1 MVKKIDQI
9 RNIGLIGHS
18 SCGKTSLAEAILFN
32 SKSTNRLG
40 RVDDGNSIMDFEPE
54 EIKRKGSLSTAFH
67 PYTWKSRKFNLI
79 DTPGENDFLSDTKIC
94 LQAAEG
100 ALVVID
106 AVDSI
111 KVGTEKVW
119 DFSEKY
125 TLPRVI
131 FINKLDRERA
141 DFYKVLEDIENTFSI
156 KVTPIYLPIGSE
168 KDFIGVADL
177 IRLKASL
184 YNNDGSGS
192 FTEGEIPDS
201 MAEIVDKWREKII
214 ENIVEANDDIM
225 EKYLDGQE
233 LTPKEIEDTFMEG
246 MESGTVVPVIPG
258 SATLNIGVK
267 QLLDIIDQSLPFP
280 IERGNAKGHKVDSQE
295 EVEFDAVDDA
305 PFSAL
310 IFKTLA
316 DPFAGKLT
324 LFKVMSG
331 KIDSEST
338 IFNSTKKVK
347 EKLSQLLLIEGKKQT
362 PISTASVGD
371 IAAVAKL
378 KETTTGDTICQAN
391 NPIVMKPAEPLPPAI
406 SFAIEATEKENEDK
420 VYSSLARLVEEDP
433 TLKVDRDKST
443 SEIILSGTG
452 QIHLENTK
460 DKLKRKF
467 GVEINLKTP
476 KVPYRETIKN
486 TREKIIYRHKKQS
499 GGRGQFAE
507 VHFDISPLKKGEG
520 FVFDEALT
528 GMNVPRN
535 FVPAVEKGII
545 EAMKSG
551 VMAGYPTVD
560 LKIRFFDGKS
570 HDVDS
575 SEMAFKIAASMCF
588 KKAFQEA
595 TPVLLEP
602 IMSMEITVPEDV
614 MGDVIG
620 DLNGRRGRVLG
631 MDSDGKHQI
640 IKAEVPMAEVLRY
653 SLDLTSMTGGRGS
666 FQMKQSHYEEVPP
679 QLAEKIVAASKEE
692 GR

>member
-1 MVKKIDQI
+1 
-9 RNIGLIGHS
+9 
-18 SCGKTSLAEAILFN
+18 
-32 SKSTNRLG
+32 
-40 RVDDGNSIMDFEPE
+40 
-54 EIKRKGSLSTAFH
+54 
-67 PYTWKSRKFNLI
+67 
-79 DTPGENDFLSDTKIC
+79 
-94 LQAAEG
+94 
-100 ALVVID
+100 
-106 AVDSI
+106 
-111 KVGTEKVW
+111 
-119 DFSEKY
+119 
-125 TLPRVI
+125 
-131 FINKLDRERA
+131 
-141 DFYKVLEDIENTFSI
+141 
-156 KVTPIYLPIGSE
+156 
-168 KDFIGVADL
+168 
-177 IRLKASL
+177 
-184 YNNDGSGS
+184 
-192 FTEGEIPDS
+192 
-201 MAEIVDKWREKII
+201 
-214 ENIVEANDDIM
+214 
-225 EKYLDGQE
+225 
-233 LTPKEIEDTFMEG
+233 
-246 MESGTVVPVIPG
+246 
-258 SATLNIGVK
+258 
-267 QLLDIIDQSLPFP
+267 
-280 IERGNAKGHKVDSQE
+280 
-295 EVEFDAVDDA
+295 
-305 PFSAL
+305 
-310 IFKTLA
+310 
-316 DPFAGKLT
+316 
-324 LFKVMSG
+324 MSG
-331 KIDSEST
+331 KVDSEST

-362 PISTASVGD
+362 PIDTAHVGD
-371 IAAVAKL
+371 IVAVAKL
-378 KETTTGDTICQAN
+378 KETTTGNTICQAN
-391 NPIVMKPAEPLPPAI
+391 NPIVISAAEPLPPTI

-433 TLKVDRDKST
+433 TLKVDRDQST

-486 TREKIIYRHKKQS
+486 SKEKIIYRHKKQS

-507 VHFDISPLKKGEG
+507 VHFDISPLQKGEG

-535 FVPAVEKGII
+535 FVPAVEKGIV

-551 VMAGYPTVD
+551 VMAGYPAVD

-570 HDVDS
+570 HEVDS

-602 IMSMEITVPEDV
+602 IMSMEISVPEDV

-679 QLAEKIVAASKEE
+679 QLAEKIVAASKAE